1 MMTKQ
6 SFVQK
11 ERFCLDGIKAIFTR
25 RRKREKGS
33 QTARRLREDF
43 QCFFHA
49 GDAKLEQRR
58 GDGDFEERVGGLPDA
73 LERVAGQSAIAVV
86 KIATAM
92 LFETEGSEAGE
103 KEIQ

>member
-1 MMTKQ
+1 MTKQ
-6 SFVQK
+6 SFTKK
-11 ERFCLDGIKAIFTR
+11 ERLCLDRIKAVFTR

-33 QTARRLREDF
+33 QAARRLREDF

-58 GDGDFEERVGGLPDA
+58 GDDDFEERVGGLSDA

-86 KIATAM
+86 KIATAV
-92 LFETEGSEAGE
+92 LFETEGGEAGK